1 MKTILKYVEEH
12 YAEHI
17 AIDDMA
23 LLTYYSKSHFMK
35 FFKAHMGVG
44 FIEYLNDYRLTMSE
58 LLLRS
63 SDDPVIEIAQKCG
76 FDNLSYFNRIFKR
89 KYGQSPGRWRQSAS
103 KNL

>member
-35 FFKAHMGVG
+35 FFRGPYG
-44 FIEYLNDYRLTMSE
+44 
-58 LLLRS
+58 
-63 SDDPVIEIAQKCG
+63 G
-76 FDNLSYFNRIFKR
+76 RIH
-89 KYGQSPGRWRQSAS
+89 
-103 KNL
+103 